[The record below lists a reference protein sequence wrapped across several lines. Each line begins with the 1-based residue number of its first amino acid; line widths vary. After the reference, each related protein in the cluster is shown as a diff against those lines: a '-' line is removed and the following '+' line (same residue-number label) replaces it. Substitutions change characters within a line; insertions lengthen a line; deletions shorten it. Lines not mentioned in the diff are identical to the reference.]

1 MDEGFAD
8 MLLWAF
14 ILSVTQSIAGLV
26 VDGYR
31 RNQYHPLQEIINA
44 FVLIHQ
50 ETMTSIADSLEHIAG
65 GADDDGED

>member
-14 ILSVTQSIAGLV
+14 ILSVTQSIAQLV

-31 RNQYHPLQEIINA
+31 RNQDHPLQEIVNA
-44 FVLIHQ
+44 FALLHQ
-50 ETMTSIADSLEHIAG
+50 ETMHDVVEALQTIAERGSDE
-65 GADDDGED
+65 DGE

>member
-14 ILSVTQSIAGLV
+14 ILSVTQSIAQLV

-31 RNQYHPLQEIINA
+31 RNQDHPLQEIANA
-44 FVLIHQ
+44 FALLHQ
-50 ETMTSIADSLEHIAG
+50 ETMSDIVEALQNIADRG
-65 GADDDGED
+65 RDDDEE

>member
-8 MLLWAF
+8 VILWAF
-14 ILSVTQSIAGLV
+14 ILSITQSIAGLV

-31 RNQYHPLQEIINA
+31 RNQDHPLQEIVNA

-50 ETMTSIADSLEHIAG
+50 ETMSSIAESLEQIASEE
-65 GADDDGED
+65 GEDEE

>member
-14 ILSVTQSIAGLV
+14 ILSITQSIAGLV

-31 RNQYHPLQEIINA
+31 RNQDHPLQEIANA
-44 FVLIHQ
+44 FALLHQ
-50 ETMTSIADSLEHIAG
+50 ETMHEVVDALQTIAERGS
-65 GADDDGED
+65 DDDED

>member
-14 ILSVTQSIAGLV
+14 ILSITQSIAQLV

-31 RNQYHPLQEIINA
+31 RNQDHPLQEIANA
-44 FVLIHQ
+44 IALIHQ
-50 ETMTSIADSLEHIAG
+50 EAMSEIVEALQTIAERGSD
-65 GADDDGED
+65 EDEE